1 MTSTPNRGGRA
12 ARAVSGRPPF
22 RASLTAAAA
31 GGALLLATACGGGG
45 EGSDGDVTLT
55 IDTFGVM
62 GYDALLQQFE
72 EETGIAVEE
81 RNVTDLA
88 DYTPQLQQNIAAGSG
103 AGDVVAIEEANIA
116 QFLSQPDRF
125 VDLAE
130 YGAEDLQ
137 GDFLEWK
144 WEQGTTPDGQI
155 VGLGTDIGSMG
166 MCHDTVLFEEAGL
179 PTDRDEVSELW
190 PTWDDFVSTGEEFGD
205 AETGASFVSTIQPYF
220 RAVMSQNGGAP
231 YQDEE
236 GNLVLESNQDT
247 REAYDT
253 VVGMSDLSA
262 NLPIWSEEWNAGI
275 QNNAFATLPCPSWML
290 GHIENTAGDGGA
302 GRWDVAAVP
311 GGGGNWGGSFLDVP
325 EQSEHHE
332 EAAQLAQFLTSVEGH
347 LGAWEEAN
355 TLPSTTEALESEEV
369 TGFTRPYF
377 NDAPV
382 GEIYATTAMEL
393 EPVYYGPDT
402 QAIDDA
408 FRAALESVE
417 QGQADADEGW
427 DTALSEAERAA
438 G

>member
-12 ARAVSGRPPF
+12 RRAASGRPTY

-31 GGALLLATACGGGG
+31 GGALLLATACGGG

-125 VDLAE
+125 ADLAE
-130 YGAEDLQ
+130 YGAQDLQ

-144 WEQGTTPDGQI
+144 WEQGTTPDGKI
-155 VGLGTDIGSMG
+155 IGLGTDIGSMG
-166 MCHDTVLFEEAGL
+166 MCYDTVLFDEAGL
-179 PTDRDEVSELW
+179 PTERDEVSELW
-190 PTWDDFVSTGEEFGD
+190 PTWDDFISTGEEFSE

-231 YQDEE
+231 YQNEE
-236 GNLVLESNQDT
+236 GDLVLESNEDT
-247 REAYDT
+247 RAAYDT

-311 GGGGNWGGSFLDVP
+311 GGGGNWGGSFLAVP
-325 EQSEHHE
+325 EQSEHPE
-332 EAAQLAQFLTSVEGH
+332 EAAQLAQFLTSVDGH

-427 DTALSEAERAA
+427 DTAVSEAERAA

>member
-12 ARAVSGRPPF
+12 RRAASGRPTF
-22 RASLTAAAA
+22 RTSLTAAAA
-31 GGALLLATACGGGG
+31 GGAMLLATACGGG
-45 EGSDGDVTLT
+45 EGSDGGEVTLT

-130 YGAEDLQ
+130 HGAEDRQ

-144 WEQGTTPDGQI
+144 WEQGTTPDGKI

-166 MCHDTVLFEEAGL
+166 MCYDTVLFDEAGL
-179 PTDRDEVSELW
+179 PTERDEVSELW
-190 PTWDDFVSTGEEFGD
+190 STWDDFVSTGEEFAD

-236 GNLVLESNQDT
+236 GDLVLESNDDT
-247 REAYDT
+247 RAAYDT

-311 GGGGNWGGSFLDVP
+311 GGGGNWGGSFLAVP
-325 EQSEHHE
+325 EQSEHPE

-355 TLPSTTEALESEEV
+355 TLPSTVEALESEEV

-427 DTALSEAERAA
+427 DTAVSEAERAA

>member
-166 MCHDTVLFEEAGL
+166 MCYDTVLFEEAGL

-231 YQDEE
+231 YQDEK

-311 GGGGNWGGSFLDVP
+311 GGGGNWGGSFLAVP
-325 EQSEHHE
+325 EQSEHPE